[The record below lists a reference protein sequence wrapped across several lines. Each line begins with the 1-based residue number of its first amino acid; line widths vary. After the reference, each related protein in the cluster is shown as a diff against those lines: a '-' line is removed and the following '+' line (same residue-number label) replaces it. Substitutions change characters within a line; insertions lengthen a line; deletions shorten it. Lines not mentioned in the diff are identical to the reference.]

1 MLEFGEYY
9 CPEQVNGSIRRG
21 ENAGLCEAGHSAVVQ
36 GYEGAYGGSQRY
48 VIQLLVNVVS

>member
-48 VIQLLVNVVS
+48 II